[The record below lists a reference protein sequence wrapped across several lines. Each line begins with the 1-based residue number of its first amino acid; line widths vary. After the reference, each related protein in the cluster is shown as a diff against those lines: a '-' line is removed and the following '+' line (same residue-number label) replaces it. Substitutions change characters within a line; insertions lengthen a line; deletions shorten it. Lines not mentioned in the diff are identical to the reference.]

1 MNMKLGITY
10 LMKNKKETA
19 ETYIELPVMEELE
32 ELAHGEKCGVGL
44 TILTRII
51 SDLCTLQGYFF
62 DGIETIEV
70 VEK

>member
-1 MNMKLGITY
+1 MKLGITY

-32 ELAHGEKCGVGL
+32 ELAHGEKCGIGL
-44 TILTRII
+44 IVLTRII

-62 DGIETIEV
+62 VEIETIEV
-70 VEK
+70 VKKGE